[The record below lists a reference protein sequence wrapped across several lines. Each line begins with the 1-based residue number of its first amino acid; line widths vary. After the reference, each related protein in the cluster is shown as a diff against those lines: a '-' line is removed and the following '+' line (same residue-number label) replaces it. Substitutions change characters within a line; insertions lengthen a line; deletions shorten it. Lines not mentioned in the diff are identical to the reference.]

1 MKNIYL
7 RLLNAL
13 IISLIAFISSLPAYH
28 TFSVEN
34 LYAPLIAF
42 SLSLLVQIKYIIE
55 DLQDKRK
62 QRKKETESNC
72 YSVST
77 SYFRNLLLLL

>member
-55 DLQDKRK
+55 DLQRK
-62 QRKKETESNC
+62 QKQKKKPEDNC
-72 YSVST
+72 LTAS
-77 SYFRNLLLLL
+77 SYVRNLLLIL